1 MGYYLIN
8 VCFGGF
14 GWSEEAEK
22 EIRRRRELLQQTQ
35 DNNDNNYDYDY
46 DYDYNYEYDR
56 TCSVAHHLFDEWG
69 SKRCSGRHSNLC
81 KEKVPDELME
91 YVIVHE
97 YDGLESINV
106 DTTKFYET
114 MMEDLLG
121 TTGNC
126 TMKDVMACRKEI
138 LRIQELWYNCY
149 DNNNNNN
156 SKTTVASIDIEQD
169 GHVGNENYDAALGVV
184 DDVINRG
191 YDESNTYEEEDN
203 MLMSGETSAK
213 RRKSNDD
220 DEAEPDSSKNMN
232 SRYHIAPKMLVVR
245 NGDDDDDDDDD
256 GVIDSNAWLGKYQTS
271 MYPQYMV
278 SGTRKRNRY

>member
-35 DNNDNNYDYDY
+35 DNNDNNY

-245 NGDDDDDDDDD
+245 NGDGDDDDDDDD